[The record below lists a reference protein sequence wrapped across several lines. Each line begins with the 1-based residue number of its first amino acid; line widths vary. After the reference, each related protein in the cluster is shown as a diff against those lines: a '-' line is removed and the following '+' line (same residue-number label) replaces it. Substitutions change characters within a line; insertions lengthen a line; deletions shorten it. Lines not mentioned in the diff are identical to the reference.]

1 MIDKWIWQIKRSIAF
16 LDSRKIKV
24 PAYLQ
29 GEHGLLFDYW
39 NCSNIMGSELQKSQ
53 FIFETPYGF
62 YRVYAALLDSE
73 SRAIAESLVQ
83 SRPIFWW

>member
-16 LDSRKIKV
+16 LDSRKMKV

-39 NCSNIMGSELQKSQ
+39 NCSSIVSARIEKSQ
-53 FIFETPYGF
+53 FVFETPHGF
-62 YRVYAALLDSE
+62 YRVYAALIDS
-73 SRAIAESLVQ
+73 AIARLSESLVQ

>member
-16 LDSRKIKV
+16 LDRRKIKV

-39 NCSNIMGSELQKSQ
+39 NCSSIVSARIEKSQ
-53 FIFETPYGF
+53 FIFETSYGF
-62 YRVYAALLDSE
+62 YRVYAALLDPE